1 MDKKLGKQINGTEQ
15 RIQKQTHRKI
25 VNYIWKKKQ
34 GQSSWAKIISLTNGI
49 ETKGNP
55 LEIHFKKI
63 NPDT

>member
-1 MDKKLGKQINGTEQ
+1 MEQNRESRNRHIEKQSTIFE
-15 RIQKQTHRKI
+15 
-25 VNYIWKKKQ
+25 KKKQ

-55 LEIHFKKI
+55 LEIRFKKI